1 MNSKKTDFRENT
13 LDVALIQRITPIDRC
28 LLSQKCAKSYT
39 KITIPY
45 TLMRCRTTFVAT
57 IEFTGFQ
64 GVNPRQIPANLV
76 HFCTPGAPC
85 FGGWNGTPTLGL
97 ILTMID
103 ITLTIPPVHACRMHL
118 YRERMLTLLT
128 FLGDMFR
135 WLSKNGKGVTTVE
148 YAVMLA
154 ILSLA
159 IALSAPNIRDSVIE
173 IFEGTS
179 DTLLGKGT
187 CCD

>member
-1 MNSKKTDFRENT
+1 MNSKKRDFRGNT
-13 LDVALIQRITPIDRC
+13 LELALIQQITPINIC
-28 LLSQKCAKSYT
+28 QFLQEYAQNYT
-39 KITIPY
+39 KMTSPY
-45 TLMRCRTTFVAT
+45 TLMSCRRTFVAT
-57 IEFTGFQ
+57 IEFTECRGRKS
-64 GVNPRQIPANLV
+64 RQNLANLR
-76 HFCTPGAPC
+76 HFYTLGAPC
-85 FGGWNGTPTLGL
+85 FGGWNGTPTLDL
-97 ILTMID
+97 ILTIID
-103 ITLTIPPVHACRMHL
+103 IILTIPPVHACRMRL
-118 YRERMLTLLT
+118 KGERMLTLLT

-135 WLSKNGKGVTTVE
+135 WLSKNEKGVTTVE

-179 DTLLGKGT
+179 DALLGKGT